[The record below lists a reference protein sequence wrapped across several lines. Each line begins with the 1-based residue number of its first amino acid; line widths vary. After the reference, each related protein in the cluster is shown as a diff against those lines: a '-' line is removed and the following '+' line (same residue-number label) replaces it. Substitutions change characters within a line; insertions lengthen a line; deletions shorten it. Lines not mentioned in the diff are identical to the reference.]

1 MAAETTPSLEAQI
14 GHVLFMDVVGYSKL
28 LIDDQREVQQ
38 QLNQIVRST
47 NQFRAAERRGKLVC
61 LPLGDGM
68 ALVFFNNPEAP
79 IRCALEISETLKN
92 HRELQLRIG
101 IHSGPVSKLAD
112 VNDRSSVAG
121 AGINM
126 AQRVMDCGDA
136 GHILLSKRA
145 AEDLAEYRDWHSN
158 LHDLGECE
166 VKHGVM
172 LSVVNFYTDELGNPQ
187 IPQKLKERTTLFGNF
202 EILRDAAGDPLVLG
216 CGTFGRTYQAR
227 HRYLETF
234 VALKIISERF
244 ARDAT
249 ARQRFLTEARA
260 AAKLSHP
267 HIARLYD
274 FGEKQGVLFYA
285 MEFCAGGDLAEYVKS
300 HGALTSAQLLDVA
313 KQLGDALQ
321 CAHAAGL
328 VHRDIK
334 PSNVM
339 LAGGENALA
348 TKLIDFGL
356 VHVHGTAAGS
366 DDTSTDNSRMLGTPL
381 FASPEQ
387 LREETVDARAD
398 LFSLGMTLWYLALGG
413 PPETGSFSEITSSR
427 LSAESYRRRLPERIP
442 ARLKSAMQRLV
453 EKNRVDRFATAT
465 EFLQAL
471 APESTTSPGT
481 EVALPT
487 SVEETRAVEPPAKPL
502 ALQTVSAPLDSEWK
516 AGNRHSESFTG
527 ITYPAVSAADAQE
540 QVWLHVLDDRLL
552 ETSDLLWRLQVHA
565 GKAAAL
571 HLPGLLSPRVLCAY
585 SDLTALLLE
594 KPDCTPLLSALPA
607 HASAVIAESYPLL
620 EKIAETCDALS
631 AAWLPGPN
639 LQASNIW
646 LQAPVADLS
655 SAQPKLFPGLLFARD
670 AAQLSGG
677 PNTTDVGSTVTS
689 DMLSS
694 LETADDVRAQFAR
707 LIYRL
712 SAGRN
717 CPAAASLA
725 SQAYVAV
732 PNLSEQAN
740 RTLALV
746 IAGKREYATCRALLQ
761 DLRRSEGSTAATSS
775 HGARPRPSSPSRT
788 PATQPSLGTAV
799 LTEPHLSRT
808 PSGKATLAPQVSFRE
823 AVPRGKAAPRK
834 RSGLVLAG
842 ALLAGIIAIFAAYR
856 LLQKPSVVVPKEAK
870 VGMFTLGTKLRL
882 NSSGIPTHATF
893 SIRGKKLTPERDG
906 SDFALALAG
915 IAKTF
920 PLEVDVE
927 AKGFKKFAITLKDE
941 TDLLSSHPVS
951 LFRNTGRIMF
961 VGPTSD
967 YTHASVSM
975 KSLLPDEKDLDEVRI
990 ERADRGTEIRP
1001 GGRNTVEVA
1010 TGIYAINL
1018 RGDNGRIV
1026 RPRFLPE
1033 KHEIKADE
1041 TVTISVPP
1049 TFVGRYKGS
1058 VKESGDSTK
1067 QFELEITIENGLSN
1081 GQLTEHR
1088 SSSARSG
1095 SWTDGTVTADGIYR
1109 AQVHFD
1115 DVQPGGGGDV
1125 SLALRCVDE
1134 KKIASLPDAA
1144 GPGRD
1149 TEATALPSYP
1159 ATGNLERVET
1169 NQQQ

>member
-1 MAAETTPSLEAQI
+1 MATNTPPAEPSQE
-14 GHVLFMDVVGYSKL
+14 S
-28 LIDDQREVQQ
+28 
-38 QLNQIVRST
+38 
-47 NQFRAAERRGKLVC
+47 
-61 LPLGDGM
+61 
-68 ALVFFNNPEAP
+68 
-79 IRCALEISETLKN
+79 
-92 HRELQLRIG
+92 
-101 IHSGPVSKLAD
+101 
-112 VNDRSSVAG
+112 
-121 AGINM
+121 
-126 AQRVMDCGDA
+126 
-136 GHILLSKRA
+136 
-145 AEDLAEYRDWHSN
+145 
-158 LHDLGECE
+158 
-166 VKHGVM
+166 
-172 LSVVNFYTDELGNPQ
+172 
-187 IPQKLKERTTLFGNF
+187 LFGNF
-202 EILRDAAGDPLVLG
+202 EIERDAAGNPVLLG
-216 CGTFGRTYQAR
+216 RGTFGRTYRAR
-227 HRYLETF
+227 HRYLEII

-244 ARDAT
+244 ARVAT

-285 MEFCAGGDLAEYVKS
+285 MEFCAGGDLAEYVKKR
-300 HGALTSAQLLDVA
+300 GALTSAQLLDVA
-313 KQLGDALQ
+313 KQLGEALQ

-356 VHVHGTAAGS
+356 VHVHGTGAPTGS
-366 DDTSTDNSRMLGTPL
+366 GDTSTDASRMLGTPL

-427 LSAESYRRRLPERIP
+427 LSAESYRVRLPEQIP
-442 ARLKSAMQRLV
+442 AHLKSAMQRLV
-453 EKNRVDRFATAT
+453 EKNPADRFATAT

-471 APESTTSPGT
+471 AHEITASAGM

-487 SVEETRAVEPPAKPL
+487 SVEESRAVEPPAKPL
-502 ALQTVSAPLDSEWK
+502 ALETVNAPLDSEWK
-516 AGNRHSESFTG
+516 VGNRHSESVTG
-527 ITYPAVSAADAQE
+527 ITYPAVSADEAQE
-540 QVWLHVLDDRLL
+540 QVWIHTLDGRLL
-552 ETSDLLWRLQVHA
+552 ESSDLLWRLQVNA

-571 HLPGLLSPRVLCAY
+571 HLPGLLSPRVLRAY
-585 SDLTALLLE
+585 SDFTALLLE
-594 KPDCTPLLSALPA
+594 HPACTPLMSAIPA
-607 HASAVIAESYPLL
+607 HATAVIAELFLVL

-670 AAQLSGG
+670 TAQLSGG
-677 PNTTDVGSTVTS
+677 PSATDVGSTVTS
-689 DMLSS
+689 EMLTS
-694 LETADDVRAQFAR
+694 LESADNVRAQFAR

-746 IAGKREYATCRALLQ
+746 IACNLEYATCRALLQ
-761 DLRRSEGSTAATSS
+761 HLRRSEGSTAATLS
-775 HGARPRPSSPSRT
+775 HGARPRPSSAWRT
-788 PATQPSLGTAV
+788 PATQPSLGTPV
-799 LTEPHLSRT
+799 LTEPRPSRSS
-808 PSGKATLAPQVSFRE
+808 SGEPTLAPQISFRK
-823 AVPRGKAAPRK
+823 AVTPGRAAPRK
-834 RSGLVLAG
+834 RSRLVVAG
-842 ALLAGIIAIFAAYR
+842 ALVAGIIAIFTAHR
-856 LLQKPSVVVPKEAK
+856 LLQKPSVVVPKQAEAER
-870 VGMFTLGTKLRL
+870 FTPGTKLNL

-893 SIRGKKLTPERDG
+893 SIGGKKLTSERDG
-906 SDFALALAG
+906 SDFAMALGG
-915 IAKTF
+915 IAKKF
-920 PLEVDVE
+920 PMEVEVE
-927 AKGFKKFAITLKDE
+927 AKGFKKSAITIKDE
-941 TDLLSSHPVS
+941 ADLLSSHPVS

-975 KSLLPDEKDLDEVRI
+975 KSLLPDEKDLDEIRI

-1010 TGIYAINL
+1010 TGVYAINL
-1018 RGDNGRIV
+1018 RGDNGRTV

-1041 TVTISVPP
+1041 TITISVPP
-1049 TFVGRYKGS
+1049 TFVGRYRGS
-1058 VKESGDSTK
+1058 VKESGDTTK

-1095 SWTDGTVTADGIYR
+1095 SWTDGNVTADGIYR

-1115 DVQPGGGGDV
+1115 DGQRAGDGDV
-1125 SLALRCVDE
+1125 SLGLRCVDE
-1134 KKIASLPDAA
+1134 KKVALVPDAA
-1144 GPGRD
+1144 GSGRNI
-1149 TEATALPSYP
+1149 EANALPPYS